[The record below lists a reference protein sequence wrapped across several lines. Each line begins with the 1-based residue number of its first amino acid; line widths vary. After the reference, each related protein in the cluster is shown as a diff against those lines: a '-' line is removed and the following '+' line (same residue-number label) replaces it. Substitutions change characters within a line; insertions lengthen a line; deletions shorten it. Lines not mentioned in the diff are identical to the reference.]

1 MCGLVARIYKDF
13 TKQVPREAESS
24 MELALSKLEHR
35 GPDGNGLKL
44 VGAAILGHVRLSIL
58 DLSDL
63 GAQPMSSEC
72 SRYHMVYN
80 GEIFNYRELRQEL
93 IDEDVVFLSDG
104 DTEVLLKAYIKWGA
118 NCLTKLNG
126 MFAFV
131 IYDAELGTYF
141 AARDQLGIKPLY
153 YTRLEDSIVF
163 ASEMK
168 ALVDF
173 LPERTI
179 NDRYLSSYLYDSAL
193 DYGAET
199 LLRGIEQIQSGAFLT
214 SSHHEQAIWY
224 DLKGKVCEQV
234 SVDLEV
240 QCYRSLLEDAVEIRL
255 RSDVPVTYTLS
266 GGMDSSSLY
275 AIGAQSIEPAYL
287 RAFTLVDKKPGSPLA
302 LDMAGAKSVVDYV
315 GGELRPVSFT
325 DEPSIKMIKES
336 IYYQDFPSWS
346 LAHTAYD
353 EVYKSIRADGYKVL
367 IEGHGNDEIL
377 GGYPTHILD
386 CAQSLMWQGRSRQC
400 WLACVAYVNTKNSA
414 YTKSRLQPWMVFMLL
429 LFPGARAF
437 TRKFKLFRSPYKKLF
452 PKTRHELKKHLK
464 DDGLTYMQTKLVDLV
479 TRTIVPTV
487 LRTFDRSTM
496 RASIEMRPPFMDP
509 RVVEASLA
517 LGDAARISGDAQKGI
532 LRQAMMG
539 DLPDSITFNSIKSG
553 FTDDIRLT
561 ADLFTPETIRER
573 FSYEMKAIGLNA
585 KSYSKFY
592 AEYSIARDWERG
604 IAINKIGALLCW
616 AQIFKVQG

>member
-1 MCGLVARIYKDF
+1 LVARIYKDS
-13 TKQVPREAESS
+13 TEQVPREAASS

-35 GPDGNGLKL
+35 GPDGHGLKL

-63 GAQPMSSEC
+63 GAQPMNSEC

-93 IDEDVVFLSDG
+93 IQEDVVFFSDG

-118 NCLTKLNG
+118 DCLTKLNG

-199 LLRGIEQIQSGAFLT
+199 LLCGIEQIQSGAFLT
-214 SSHHEQAIWY
+214 SSHDEQTIWY
-224 DLKGKVCEQV
+224 DLKGKVSEQA
-234 SVDLEV
+234 SVDLGV
-240 QCYRSLLEDAVEIRL
+240 QSYRSLLEDAVEIRL

-266 GGMDSSSLY
+266 GGMDSSSLF
-275 AIGAQSIEPAYL
+275 AIGAKLSDRANL
-287 RAFTLVDKKPGSPLA
+287 RAYSLEDKKVGSPLA
-302 LDMAGAKSVVDYV
+302 LDMAGAKSVIDHV
-315 GGELRPVSFT
+315 GGELRPVSLT

-346 LAHTAYD
+346 LAHTTYD

-367 IEGHGNDEIL
+367 LEGHGNDEIL

-386 CAQSLMWQGRSRQC
+386 CAQSLLRQGCFRQC
-400 WLACVAYVNTKNSA
+400 WLACIAYVNTKNTTYS
-414 YTKSRLQPWMVFMLL
+414 KSRLRPWVVFMALS
-429 LFPGARAF
+429 FPGARAL
-437 TRKFKLFRSPYKKLF
+437 TRKFKLIRSPYKRLF
-452 PKTRHELKKHLK
+452 PKSQYRSKGYLAG
-464 DDGLTYMQTKLVDLV
+464 DGLTYMQKTLIDLV

-496 RASIEMRPPFMDP
+496 RAGVEMRPPFMD
-509 RVVEASLA
+509 VSMVEASL
-517 LGDAARISGDAQKGI
+517 GVSDSARVSKDAQKGI
-532 LRQAMMG
+532 LRQSMA
-539 DLPDSITFNSIKSG
+539 DELPESIILNSVKSG
-553 FTDDIRLT
+553 FTDDIRAT
-561 ADLFTPETIRER
+561 ADLFTPDTVLEKFADELNT
-573 FSYEMKAIGLNA
+573 IGLNGE
-585 KSYSKFY
+585 SYSDFFR
-592 AEYSIARDWERG
+592 EYLIARDWERG
-604 IAINKIGALLCW
+604 VVINKIGALLCW
-616 AQIFKVQG
+616 AQVFDVQR